1 MQLTTTTINIFA
13 PTTIVIFGVT
23 GDLAKR
29 KLIPALWNLY
39 KNNHLPKN
47 FAIVGFARSEW
58 SDTDIQNY
66 FKTVLRDAG
75 FAIDE
80 AIDQEKFFTQ
90 LSHVNGDFTTI
101 DAYKSL
107 LAKIED
113 IDNKIGM
120 CGDKI
125 FHLAVPP
132 SLYECIFENL
142 HTSGLSDLCSGVG
155 GWTRILVEKPFGDN
169 WDSAQKL
176 DQKLGSLF
184 KEEQIFRVDHYMSK
198 EVMQNILAF
207 RFANSLFEHMWDT
220 RFIEAVNIKLWEKN
234 GIEGRGA
241 FYDKNGALRD
251 VGQNHVLQML
261 SFVAMEDPGIMDPK
275 KIRQARA
282 KVLEALRIISPDDM
296 IRRVKRAQYN
306 GYLEEKNVAIN
317 SKTETFF
324 KIEAFVDNERWKD
337 VPFTL
342 ESGKGM
348 LENKTEIEIVFKG
361 KTFCLLLPDQ
371 EVLCPQ
377 NKLIFNIQPHEGI
390 SVTFW
395 SKKPGFGTVL
405 EPKTMSFEYGEAKGQ
420 IPDAYE
426 RVIYD
431 CIVGDQTLFTSTEE
445 VLSSW
450 KFITPILENF
460 DKVPL
465 DKYTTNQG

>member
-1 MQLTTTTINIFA
+1 MQATSTTINVFA

-29 KLIPALWNLY
+29 KLLPALWHLY

-47 FAIVGFARSEW
+47 FSIVGFARRPWSEQE
-58 SDTDIQNY
+58 IQEY
-66 FKTVLRDAG
+66 VRGVLVEKGIECATPE
-75 FAIDE
+75 DE
-80 AIDQEKFFTQ
+80 EKFFKRI
-90 LSHVNGDFTTI
+90 SHVNGDFTTL

-107 LAKIED
+107 AERLSA
-113 IDNKIGM
+113 IDTAIGM
-120 CGDKI
+120 CGDKV

-132 SLYECIFENL
+132 ELYEVIFDNI
-142 HTSGLSDLCSGVG
+142 HASGLGDLCSGVG

-169 WDSAQKL
+169 WDSAEKL
-176 DQKLGSLF
+176 DQKLGQLF

-198 EVMQNILAF
+198 EAVQNILAF
-207 RFANSLFEHMWDT
+207 RFANSLFEHLWDT
-220 RFIEAVNIKLWEKN
+220 RYIESVNIRLWEKS

-261 SFVAMEDPGIMDPK
+261 TFIAMEDPGVLDPK
-275 KIRQARA
+275 RIRSARL
-282 KVLEALRIISPDDM
+282 KVLESLRPIGQEDM
-296 IRRVKRAQYN
+296 ISRVKRGQYN
-306 GYLEEKNVAIN
+306 GYLEEKDVPPD
-317 SKTETFF
+317 SQTETFF
-324 KIEAFVDNERWKD
+324 QIEAFVDNERWKD

-348 LENKTEIEIVFKG
+348 LESKTEIDITFKG

-371 EVLCPQ
+371 EVLCPK
-377 NKLIFNIQPHEGI
+377 NKLTFTIQPHEGI

-395 SKKPGFGTVL
+395 SKRPGFGMVL
-405 EPKTMSFEYGEAKGQ
+405 EPKTLSFEYSDFEGS

-445 VLSSW
+445 VLASW
-450 KFITPILENF
+450 KFITPILEHF
-460 DKVPL
+460 DRIPL
-465 DKYTTNQG
+465 DKYATNDK

>member
-23 GDLAKR
+23 GDLAKK

-58 SDTDIQNY
+58 SDEGLQDYMKGI
-66 FKTVLRDAG
+66 LREGGLHVD
-75 FAIDE
+75 DE
-80 AIDQEKFFTQ
+80 ADQINFFKKVS
-90 LSHVNGDFTTI
+90 LVNGDFTTLE
-101 DAYKSL
+101 AYTSL
-107 LAKIED
+107 LAKVEA
-113 IDNKIGM
+113 IDNAIGM

-132 SLYECIFENL
+132 SLYEVIFDHL

-220 RFIEAVNIKLWEKN
+220 RFIEAVNIRLWEKS
-234 GIEGRGA
+234 GINGRGA

-261 SFVAMEDPGIMDPK
+261 SFIAMEDPGIMEPK
-275 KIRQARA
+275 KIRAART
-282 KVLEALRIISPDDM
+282 KVLDALRVITPDDM
-296 IRRVKRAQYN
+296 IRRVRRGQYN
-306 GYLEEKNVAIN
+306 GYLDEKDVPQD

-348 LENKTEIEIVFKG
+348 LENKTEIEIIFKG

-405 EPKTMSFEYGEAKGQ
+405 EPKTMSFEYGEAKGA

-450 KFITPILENF
+450 KFITPILDNF

>member
-1 MQLTTTTINIFA
+1 MQTTNEPLTVFP
-13 PTTIVIFGVT
+13 PTTIVIFGIT

-29 KLIPALWNLY
+29 KLIPALFNLY

-47 FAIVGFARSEW
+47 FSIVGFARSEW
-58 SDTDIQNY
+58 SDEDIQKY
-66 FKTVLRDAG
+66 VKTSIQEKG
-75 FAIDE
+75 FVIDE
-80 AIDQEKFFTQ
+80 EKDTENFFKKW
-90 LSHVNGDFTTI
+90 SHVNGDFTTLE
-101 DAYKSL
+101 AYTKL
-107 LAKIED
+107 LAKIES
-113 IDNKIGM
+113 IDNALGM

-132 SLYECIFENL
+132 ELYETIFDNL
-142 HTSGLSDLCSGVG
+142 HASGLGDLCSGVG

-169 WDSAQKL
+169 WDSAEKL
-176 DQKLGSLF
+176 DEKLGLLF

-198 EVMQNILAF
+198 EAIQNILAF
-207 RFANSLFEHMWDT
+207 RFANSLFEHLWDT
-220 RFIEAVNIKLWEKN
+220 RFIESVRIKLWEKN

-261 SFVAMEDPGIMDPK
+261 SFIAMEDPGVMDPK
-275 KIRQARA
+275 SIRRSRVR
-282 KVLEALRIISPDDM
+282 VLDALRAISPEDM
-296 IRRVKRAQYN
+296 IRRVSRAQYS
-306 GYLEEKNVAIN
+306 GYLDEKNVAPN

-348 LENKTEIEIVFKG
+348 IENKTEIEIVFKG

-377 NKLIFNIQPHEGI
+377 NKLTFMIQPHEGI

-395 SKKPGFGTVL
+395 SKKPGFGMVL
-405 EPKTMSFEYGEAKGQ
+405 EPKTLSFEYGVTKDS

-450 KFITPILENF
+450 KFITPIIEHF

-465 DKYTTNQG
+465 ETYTTNQS